1 MLNKVNK
8 TIGLQQK
15 LQIFL
20 PKLYLLRIYKIFNRT
35 HFDYSDF
42 IYDQAYNASIQ
53 QMIESIGCNVSLAIT
68 EIIRG
73 TYQNKILKS

>member
-8 TIGLQQK
+8 TIGLPQNYK
-15 LQIFL
+15 FVSLSYI
-20 PKLYLLRIYKIFNRT
+20 YLGIYKLFNRT

-42 IYDQAYNASIQ
+42 IYDQAYNASMQ
-53 QMIESIGCNVSLAIT
+53 QMIESIDCNVSLAIT

-73 TYQNKILKS
+73 TYKNKILKS